1 MIKTPLVVVFVLALV
16 ALFGSSLGGAE
27 PARAAFCG
35 NTYGGDVI
43 STTNLRCGRARKV
56 VKTWGRRYKRDG
68 RARRNVLGFRCAPR
82 NDSVEGLTMRC
93 RRGKSRIRWYV
104 NVP

>member
-1 MIKTPLVVVFVLALV
+1 MKASLVIVFVIALALLSAV
-16 ALFGSSLGGAE
+16 SLERAE
-27 PARAAFCG
+27 PAKAAFCG

-43 STTNLRCGRARKV
+43 STTNLRCGRARRV

-68 RARRNVLGFRCAPR
+68 KARRNVLGFRCAPR

-93 RRGKSRIRWYV
+93 RRGRSSIRWYV